1 MTMIVGINLDEYI
14 LVAADR
20 REVCM
25 QDGKVASITSD
36 EINKFV
42 KWNGGIITGCGYVP
56 LLSDLK
62 SYLKTTEITNT
73 NQIVELTKQSVSN
86 LPSYAN
92 AWKSQTHWMFSYLAG
107 GEDRNE
113 CRLGYINSG
122 SPDEVCMLSPMNSTI
137 WAKLPDI
144 KQRSDSLNNSL
155 KPLSTS
161 NNFNENLHY
170 HLSLIDDL
178 YSYASTVDETVSR
191 EFDYYIQ
198 CHNGEESLSRQA

>member
-1 MTMIVGINLDEYI
+1 MTMIIGINLDEYI
-14 LVAADR
+14 IVAADR

-73 NQIVELTKQSVSN
+73 NQIVALTKQSVSS

-92 AWKSQTHWMFSYLAG
+92 AWKNQTHWMFSYLAPG
-107 GEDRNE
+107 DESNE
-113 CRLGYINSG
+113 CRLGYIKSG
-122 SPDEVCMLSPMNSTI
+122 SPDEVRMLYPMTSTI

-144 KQRSDSLNNSL
+144 EQRLNYLNESL
-155 KPLSTS
+155 KPLSAS
-161 NNFNENLHY
+161 NEFNDNLQY
-170 HLSLIDDL
+170 HLGLIDDL
-178 YSYASTVDETVSR
+178 FAYASTVDQTVSR